1 MKAEKSPIP
10 ELPGRSASDA
20 YFPGSSTFIES
31 QSSAVGN
38 LGFMTSQRQLEEE
51 INLRQKY
58 FYDGVVK
65 DVAKLLTVGTYA

>member
-31 QSSAVGN
+31 QSGGAACRERE
-38 LGFMTSQRQLEEE
+38 MMIE
-51 INLRQKY
+51 
-58 FYDGVVK
+58 
-65 DVAKLLTVGTYA
+65 